1 MQCAVHDR
9 SASIFLFPRFSA
21 SNEPRGWGV
30 RAGLGWGEG
39 YNNDES
45 ILISDFQMSVGVL
58 FYWDLSSA
66 TKDRRKI
73 TWFSR
78 KLSTRNLSPYY
89 IVLKST

>member
-1 MQCAVHDR
+1 M
-9 SASIFLFPRFSA
+9 

-30 RAGLGWGEG
+30 RARLGWGEG

-58 FYWDLSSA
+58 LLYCYLFSWDLIFA
-66 TKDRRKI
+66 IKDPRKI

-78 KLSTRNLSPYY
+78 KVTTRNLTPCY
-89 IVLKST
+89 IVLKSA